1 MPRQTSSI
9 LLLCGILYFIINKK
23 EKHTHFADF
32 EQVIIKISHYAN
44 FEHAVIKMRHFA
56 DFEQVKQYY
65 QQNSLGGNRMPKHF
79 FFSVY
84 KNGKTKRI

>member
-9 LLLCGILYFIINKK
+9 LLLYGISYFIINRK

-32 EQVIIKISHYAN
+32 EQVIIKISHL
-44 FEHAVIKMRHFA
+44 A

-65 QQNSLGGNRMPKHF
+65 QQNSLGTSQMPKHF
-79 FFSVY
+79 
-84 KNGKTKRI
+84 